1 MRQTKQQSYGPLQ
14 QEETQQ
20 SSPKQQMQQSSKSV
34 QSEGHPKSPHHKHSQ
49 QSDVPNSSR
58 FFRMLQTITDT
69 LPDGAGMKLKWLA
82 TCLDPSD
89 SSVQS

>member
-1 MRQTKQQSYGPLQ
+1 MRQTKQQSYGPVH

-20 SSPKQQMQQSSKSV
+20 SSPKQQMQQTYKSV

-49 QSDVPNSSR
+49 QSDMPNSSR

-69 LPDGAGMKLKWLA
+69 LPDGAGMKLK
-82 TCLDPSD
+82 
-89 SSVQS
+89 